1 MSEPASPDQ
10 DVAFEDVAFEATAVP
25 EADETPRRGALGR
38 VLRPL
43 VLVLT
48 AQYTI
53 VLLIGLS
60 VAGTVRTLLLPQ
72 ILTSFET
79 ITAALRRAPF

>member
-1 MSEPASPDQ
+1 MSDASLSDQDIAPSAETIVASEPKAIQP
-10 DVAFEDVAFEATAVP
+10 
-25 EADETPRRGALGR
+25 PRRSIWRR

-43 VLVLT
+43 IIVLT

-60 VAGTVRTLLLPQ
+60 VVGTVRALVLPQ
-72 ILTSFET
+72 ILTSFDMIAT
-79 ITAALRRAPF
+79 ALRRTPF

>member
-1 MSEPASPDQ
+1 MSEPSLSHPDMTISPQTIIAS
-10 DVAFEDVAFEATAVP
+10 AP
-25 EADETPRRGALGR
+25 EAMDKPRGGVWRR

-43 VLVLT
+43 VLILT

-60 VAGTVRTLLLPQ
+60 AVGTVRALLLPQ
-72 ILTSFET
+72 ILHSFET
-79 ITAALRRAPF
+79 IAAALKRAPY